1 MINYFP
7 KHSVRKEKAMFK
19 YCIQQQLTEIAE
31 KVSFLY
37 TYLSVYKYLWRYL

>member
-19 YCIQQQLTEIAE
+19 YCIQQQQLTEIAE
-31 KVSFLY
+31 KVSSLY
-37 TYLSVYKYLWRYL
+37 TYLSVYKYLW